1 MNVYLYIYYF
11 QKKKQYF
18 EIKEFKMS
26 VNNSKNLFVA
36 VGSIK
41 VRVIKDVITDQ
52 QVRLYFN
59 YRH

>member
-1 MNVYLYIYYF
+1 MNVNLYILF
-11 QKKKQYF
+11 SEKKQYF
-18 EIKEFKMS
+18 EIEEFKMS
-26 VNNSKNLFVA
+26 VDNSKNLFVA